1 MQKSLKI
8 GYVGLGL
15 MGKPMALNILKA
27 GYPLTVFNRTKS
39 KVTDLVNAGAVAGSS
54 PEDVARH
61 SDIIFT
67 NLSDSPDVLEV
78 ALGEKGIAQGAH
90 PGLIYI
96 DNSTIHPDVAKNI
109 AFELGKKGVLC
120 LDAPVSGG
128 EVGAINGTLTI
139 MVGGSSEA
147 LEISMPILQVIG
159 TKITHVGGSG
169 AGQVTK
175 AANQIMVGA
184 QMVAMAEL
192 LIFAQKAGVDTR
204 KVIEAIQSGSAQCWA
219 LNQKPQRLFAGNRNP
234 GFKSGLQAK
243 DLRIVMDTVNDLG
256 MQLPMSEIVTK
267 MFNEMVTKGLQDQD
281 NSAVIRIIEDLN
293 SEKLIE
299 A

>member
-8 GYVGLGL
+8 GYIGLGL

-27 GYPLTVFNRTKS
+27 GYPLMVFNRTKS
-39 KVTDLVNAGAVAGSS
+39 KVIDLVNSGAVEGSS
-54 PEDVARH
+54 PENVARH

-67 NLSDSPDVLEV
+67 NLSDSPDVFEV

-96 DNSTIHPDVAKNI
+96 DNSTIRPDVAKNI

-139 MVGGSSEA
+139 MVGGPSEA
-147 LEISMPILQVIG
+147 LDIAMPVLQVIG
-159 TKITHVGGSG
+159 RKITHVGGPG

-184 QMVAMAEL
+184 QMVAMGEL
-192 LIFAQKAGVDTR
+192 LIFAQKAGVDTK
-204 KVIEAIQSGSAQCWA
+204 KVVEAIQSGSAQCWA
-219 LNQKPQRLFAGNRNP
+219 LDQKPQRLFAGNRDP

-243 DLRIVMDTVNDLG
+243 DLRIVMDTVNKLG